1 MECSRPPSFSRHP
14 REKKLSSHKEEMRG
28 DPLMKGS
35 KGGAHPLPPQPR
47 DLDFHPF
54 DEVAGHKLLGS
65 RDSLVAAAPSGRSE
79 QNRLSPPPLT
89 VNDASEGFF
98 LFVIK

>member
-1 MECSRPPSFSRHP
+1 MGCSRPLIFPANAGKAPPS
-14 REKKLSSHKEEMRG
+14 KEEEG
-28 DPLMKGS
+28 ESPVHSSL
-35 KGGAHPLPPQPR
+35 PQPR
-47 DLDFHPF
+47 DLDFPPF
-54 DEVAGHKLLGS
+54 RRGRGAPTFGFASFTRREVVLNAE
-65 RDSLVAAAPSGRSE
+65 DDSE